1 MEILQVEEENQK
13 VCMMRIMTTAAVDL
27 HSRVGKE
34 RQEQFWD
41 TMKIYLSHFVT
52 ATVEAT
58 SSEAAWRER
67 PGKEGAGRQKTR
79 FQVKLMLQ

>member
-1 MEILQVEEENQK
+1 MEILQVEVENQK
-13 VCMMRIMTTAAVDL
+13 VCMMCIMTTAAVNL

-34 RQEQFWD
+34 KEEQFWD

-58 SSEAAWRER
+58 SSEAAWQER
-67 PGKEGAGRQKTR
+67 PGKEGAGRQTR

>member
-1 MEILQVEEENQK
+1 MEILQVEAENQK

-58 SSEAAWRER
+58 SSEAAWQER
-67 PGKEGAGRQKTR
+67 PGKEGAGRQTR

>member
-52 ATVEAT
+52 ANVEAT
-58 SSEAAWRER
+58 SSEAAW
-67 PGKEGAGRQKTR
+67 
-79 FQVKLMLQ
+79 

>member
-1 MEILQVEEENQK
+1 MEILPVEAKNQK

-27 HSRVGKE
+27 HSRFGKE
-34 RQEQFWD
+34 RKEQFWD

-58 SSEAAWRER
+58 SSEAAW
-67 PGKEGAGRQKTR
+67 
-79 FQVKLMLQ
+79 